1 MQTLTEYTAIPHTAR
16 YIGSEHEDGTV
27 DEQTAD
33 QLDRA
38 LDPIKYRDP
47 AGTVHYFDRNQ

>member
-1 MQTLTEYTAIPHTAR
+1 MQTLTDYSAIPHTAR
-16 YIGSEHEDGTV
+16 YIGSEYEDGTM

-47 AGTVHYFDRNQ
+47 AGIVHYFDRAE

>member
-1 MQTLTEYTAIPHTAR
+1 MQTLTEYSQIPQTAR
-16 YIGSEHEDGTV
+16 YIGSEYEDGTM

-47 AGTVHYFDRNQ
+47 AGTAHYFDRTE